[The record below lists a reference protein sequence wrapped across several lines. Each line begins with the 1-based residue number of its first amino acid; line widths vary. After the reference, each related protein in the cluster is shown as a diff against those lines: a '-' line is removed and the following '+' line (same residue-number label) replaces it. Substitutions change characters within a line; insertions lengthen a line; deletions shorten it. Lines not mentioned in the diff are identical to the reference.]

1 MKICLSVGKKS
12 YCDTSLLKIHKTVTE
27 EKRSCEKTREITS
40 NFSQLKKV
48 VNTHYGFRFAA
59 TCKSSKLEI
68 NRSSSKVKYL
78 LLFLCFILELKIQ
91 GHAQLAITFCV
102 QSCENAFLRES
113 VLPHFYYFSL
123 LHDPNCWHTSKL
135 YTSHKRRSGHQN
147 LFMHG

>member
-1 MKICLSVGKKS
+1 MSEDLPFCGKKKS

-48 VNTHYGFRFAA
+48 VHTHYGFWFAA

-68 NRSSSKVKYL
+68 NKSSSKVKYL
-78 LLFLCFILELKIQ
+78 LLFLCFILKLKIQ

-123 LHDPNCWHTSKL
+123 S
-135 YTSHKRRSGHQN
+135 S
-147 LFMHG
+147 